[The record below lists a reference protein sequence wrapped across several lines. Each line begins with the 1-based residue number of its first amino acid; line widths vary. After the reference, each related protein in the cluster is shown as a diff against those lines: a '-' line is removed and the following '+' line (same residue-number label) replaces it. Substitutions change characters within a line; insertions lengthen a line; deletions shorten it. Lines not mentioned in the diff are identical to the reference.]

1 MADKTKSIK
10 WIVVGLILLGLIV
23 VMGIA
28 SIYIDLIW
36 FKSVQYITVFWKILL
51 TKGLIILFY
60 TAVFFVLSFLNLSY
74 ARRFAPEFQVEIS
87 QEELERPE
95 IQLYKSLQNIKINKK
110 LIFWFS
116 LILAL
121 FIGFPEG
128 ANWEKILIYLNRTS
142 FGITDPVF
150 NRDIGF
156 YMFSLPFWEHVR
168 NWLSF
173 TLTMITVLVGAIY
186 ILKKA
191 VKYEYKKLMIETPVK
206 VHLSL
211 LIGLIFILKSWQ
223 YWLNIHKIFYST
235 RGVIFGAGYTEIH
248 ANLLAFRI
256 LMVLALACAALFFVT
271 ARRKD
276 WKLPISGWIVLMGVS
291 ILLGG
296 IYPEI
301 IHRAVVLP
309 NESTKERPYILNNI
323 EATRMAYGLDKIKEE
338 EFPVKEEISFE
349 DIEKNKE
356 TIGNIRLWDWRPV
369 QQTLKQ
375 IQAIRLYY
383 DFYSVDID
391 RYYINGTYQQ
401 VIISPREL
409 DSAKIPEQAR
419 TWINERLT
427 YTHGYGVVV
436 SPVNKISGEGLP
448 ELLIKDIPP
457 VSSINITITRPEI
470 YYGEVTKGYVVVKT
484 KAKEFDYPKGDDNVY
499 STYEGSGGLPVSS
512 LWRRILFSIKYS
524 NPQIL
529 LTTNFTPESRIMIYR
544 NIQERVKKVAPF
556 LSYDN
561 DPYIVISKEGKL
573 FWIQDAY
580 TISNNYPYSTPF
592 VAPFTTPF
600 KGYFNYI
607 RNSVKVIIDAYN
619 GTMDFYIMDQKDPL
633 VKVYQNIFPQLF
645 KNFDQM
651 PDDLKEHLRYPKDL
665 FQVQAE
671 LYSTYHM
678 LDADVFYNK
687 EDYWNIPNEIYAENV
702 IKVEPY
708 YIVTKLPGQQ
718 KEEFILMTPFAP
730 STKDNMIAW
739 LAAKN
744 DQPEYGNLIVYKFP
758 KEKLIYGPMQIEA
771 RIDQDSDI
779 SQQLTLWGQ
788 KGSTVIRGNL
798 LVIPIEKSII
808 YVEPL
813 YLRAEKGEIP
823 ELKKV
828 IVSNGSDVM
837 MGNNLE
843 EALEKLFARTFTEKE
858 AEVTVTGGEKTLRDL
873 VQEAAGYFENA
884 QGFARTGDWAKYGE
898 ELKKLENTLN
908 LLEEMSTRE

>member
-1 MADKTKSIK
+1 MANKTKSIK
-10 WIVVGLILLGLIV
+10 WIIIGLILLGLIV

-36 FKSVQYITVFWKILL
+36 FKSVQYIAVFWKILL
-51 TKGLIILFY
+51 TKGIVMLFFI
-60 TAVFFVLSFLNLSY
+60 AVFFVLSFLNLSY

-87 QEELERPE
+87 QDEFERPE
-95 IQLYKSLQNIKINKK
+95 IQLYKSLQNIKVNKK
-110 LIFWFS
+110 LVFWFS
-116 LILAL
+116 LIVAI
-121 FIGFPEG
+121 FMGFSEG

-142 FGITDPVF
+142 FGITDPIF
-150 NRDIGF
+150 NRDVGF
-156 YMFSLPFWEHVR
+156 YMFSLPFWEYVR

-173 TLTMITVLVGAIY
+173 ALTIITVVVGAIY

-191 VKYEYKKLMIETPVK
+191 VKYEYKKLIIETPVK

-211 LIGLIFILKSWQ
+211 LIGLILILKSWQ
-223 YWLNIHKIFYST
+223 YWLNIYKILYST

-248 ANLLAFRI
+248 ANLLALRI
-256 LMVLALACAALFFVT
+256 LMILALACAALFLVT
-271 ARRKD
+271 ARRQD
-276 WKLPISGWIVLMGVS
+276 WKLPVLGLAVLIGVS
-291 ILLGG
+291 ILLRG

-323 EATRMAYGLDKIKEE
+323 EATRIAYGLDKIKEE

-349 DIEKNKE
+349 DIEKNEE
-356 TIGNIRLWDWRPV
+356 TIGNIRLWDWRPIK
-369 QQTLKQ
+369 QTLKQ

-391 RYYINGTYQQ
+391 RYHLNGTYQQ
-401 VIISPREL
+401 VMISPREL

-436 SPVNKISGEGLP
+436 NPVNKISGEGLP
-448 ELLIKDIPP
+448 YLLIKDIPP
-457 VSSINITITRPEI
+457 VSSVDLTITRPEI
-470 YYGEVTKGYVVVKT
+470 YYGEITKGYVVVKT

-524 NPQIL
+524 NLQIL
-529 LTTNFTPESRIMIYR
+529 LTTNFTSESRIMIYR
-544 NIQERVKKVAPF
+544 NIQERVRKVAPF

-561 DPYIVISKEGKL
+561 DPYIVISKGGKL

-580 TISNNYPYSTPF
+580 TISNNYPYSTPL
-592 VAPFTTPF
+592 
-600 KGYFNYI
+600 KNGYFNYI

-619 GTMDFYIMDQKDPL
+619 GTMDFYIVDQKDPL

-651 PDDLKEHLRYPKDL
+651 PEYLKEHIRYPKDL

-687 EDYWNIPNEIYAENV
+687 EDYWNIPNEIYAENE

-708 YIVTKLPGQQ
+708 YIVTKLPGHQR
-718 KEEFILMTPFAP
+718 EEFILMTPFTP

-744 DQPEYGNLIVYKFP
+744 DQPEYGDLIVYKFP

-771 RIDQDSDI
+771 RIDQDSEI

-828 IVSNGSDVM
+828 IVSNGFDVM
-837 MGNNLE
+837 MGDNLE
-843 EALEKLFARTFTEKE
+843 DALEKLFARTFEEKE
-858 AEVTVTGGEKTLRDL
+858 AVVTGEEKTLKDL
-873 VQEAAGYFENA
+873 VKEAAGYFENA
-884 QGFARTGDWAKYGE
+884 QGFAREGDWAKYGE

-908 LLEEMSTRE
+908 LLEEMSGGE

>member
-1 MADKTKSIK
+1 MANKTKNIK
-10 WIVVGLILLGLIV
+10 WIIIGLILLGLIAV
-23 VMGIA
+23 IGIA

-36 FKSVQYITVFWKILL
+36 FKSVQYIAVFWKILL
-51 TKGLIILFY
+51 TRGIVMLFFV
-60 TAVFFVLSFLNLSY
+60 AVFFVLSFLNLSY
-74 ARRFAPEFQVEIS
+74 ARRFAPDFQVEIS
-87 QEELERPE
+87 QEEFERPE
-95 IQLYKSLQNIKINKK
+95 IQLYKSLQNIKVNKK
-110 LIFWFS
+110 LVFWFS
-116 LILAL
+116 LLVAL
-121 FIGFPEG
+121 FMGFSEG

-156 YMFSLPFWEHVR
+156 YMFSLPFWEYVR

-173 TLTMITVLVGAIY
+173 ALTIITVVVGAIY

-191 VKYEYKKLMIETPVK
+191 VKYEYKKLIIETPVK

-211 LIGLIFILKSWQ
+211 LIGLILILKSWQ
-223 YWLNIHKIFYST
+223 YWLNTYKILYST
-235 RGVIFGAGYTEIH
+235 RGVIFGAGYTEIY
-248 ANLLAFRI
+248 ASLLALRI
-256 LMVLALACAALFFVT
+256 LMVLALACAVLFFVT
-271 ARRKD
+271 ARRQD
-276 WKLPISGWIVLMGVS
+276 WKLPILGLAVLIGVS
-291 ILLGG
+291 ILLRG

-323 EATRMAYGLDKIKEE
+323 EATRIAYGLDKIKEE

-356 TIGNIRLWDWRPV
+356 TIGNIRLWDWRPI

-391 RYYINGTYQQ
+391 RYYFNGTYQQ
-401 VIISPREL
+401 VMISPREL
-409 DSAKIPEQAR
+409 DSAKIPEKAR

-436 SPVNKISGEGLP
+436 NPVNKISGEGLP
-448 ELLIKDIPP
+448 YLLIKDIPP
-457 VSSINITITRPEI
+457 VSSVNITITRPEI
-470 YYGEVTKGYVVVKT
+470 YYGEITKGYVVVKT

-524 NPQIL
+524 NLQIL
-529 LTTNFTPESRIMIYR
+529 LTANFTPESRIMIYR

-592 VAPFTTPF
+592 

-619 GTMDFYIMDQKDPL
+619 GTMNFYIVDQKDPL

-651 PDDLKEHLRYPKDL
+651 PDDLKEHIRYPKDL
-665 FQVQAE
+665 FQIQAE

-687 EDYWNIPNEIYAENV
+687 EDYWNIPNEIYAENE

-708 YIVTKLPGQQ
+708 YIVTKLPGHQR
-718 KEEFILMTPFAP
+718 EEFILMTPFTP

-744 DQPEYGNLIVYKFP
+744 DLPEYGDLIVYKFP
-758 KEKLIYGPMQIEA
+758 KEKLIFGPMQIEA
-771 RIDQDSDI
+771 RIDQDSEI

-828 IVSNGSDVM
+828 IVSNGSVVM

-843 EALEKLFARTFTEKE
+843 DALGKLFARTFKEKE
-858 AEVTVTGGEKTLRDL
+858 AVVTGEEKTLKDL
-873 VQEAAGYFENA
+873 VKEAAGYFENA
-884 QGFARTGDWAKYGE
+884 QGFSREGDWAKYGE
-898 ELKKLENTLN
+898 ELEKLENTLN
-908 LLEEMSTRE
+908 LLEEMSARE

>member
-1 MADKTKSIK
+1 MANKTKNIK
-10 WIVVGLILLGLIV
+10 WIIIGLILLGLIAV
-23 VMGIA
+23 IGIA

-36 FKSVQYITVFWKILL
+36 FKSVQYIAVFWKILL
-51 TKGLIILFY
+51 TRGIVMLFFV
-60 TAVFFVLSFLNLSY
+60 AVFFVLSFLNLSY
-74 ARRFAPEFQVEIS
+74 ARRFAPDFQVEIS
-87 QEELERPE
+87 QEEFERPE
-95 IQLYKSLQNIKINKK
+95 IQLYKSLQNIKVNKK
-110 LIFWFS
+110 LVFWFS
-116 LILAL
+116 LIVAL
-121 FIGFPEG
+121 FMGFSEG

-150 NRDIGF
+150 NRDVGF
-156 YMFSLPFWEHVR
+156 YMFSLPFWEYVR

-173 TLTMITVLVGAIY
+173 ALTIITVVVGAIY

-191 VKYEYKKLMIETPVK
+191 VKYEYKKLIIETPVK

-211 LIGLIFILKSWQ
+211 LIGLILILKSWQ
-223 YWLNIHKIFYST
+223 YWLNTYKILYST

-248 ANLLAFRI
+248 ANLLALRI
-256 LMVLALACAALFFVT
+256 LMILALACAVLFFVT
-271 ARRKD
+271 ARRQD
-276 WKLPISGWIVLMGVS
+276 WKLPVLGLAVLIGVS

-301 IHRAVVLP
+301 IRRAVVLP

-323 EATRMAYGLDKIKEE
+323 EATRIAYGLDKIKEE

-356 TIGNIRLWDWRPV
+356 TIGNIRLWDWRPI

-391 RYYINGTYQQ
+391 RYYFNGTYQQ

-409 DSAKIPEQAR
+409 DSAKIPEKAR

-448 ELLIKDIPP
+448 YLLIKDIPP
-457 VSSINITITRPEI
+457 VSSVNITITRPEI
-470 YYGEVTKGYVVVKT
+470 YYGEITKGYVVVKT

-524 NPQIL
+524 NLQIL

-592 VAPFTTPF
+592 
-600 KGYFNYI
+600 KGYLNYI

-619 GTMDFYIMDQKDPL
+619 GTMNFYIVDQKDPL

-651 PDDLKEHLRYPKDL
+651 PDDLKEHIRYPKDL
-665 FQVQAE
+665 FQIQAE

-687 EDYWNIPNEIYAENV
+687 EDYWSIPNEIYAENE

-708 YIVTKLPGQQ
+708 YIVTKLPGHQR
-718 KEEFILMTPFAP
+718 EEFILMTPFTP

-744 DQPEYGNLIVYKFP
+744 DQPEYGDLIVYKFP
-758 KEKLIYGPMQIEA
+758 KEKLIFGPMQIEA
-771 RIDQDSDI
+771 RIDQDSEI

-843 EALEKLFARTFTEKE
+843 DALGKLFARTFKEKE
-858 AEVTVTGGEKTLRDL
+858 AVVTGEEKTLKDL
-873 VQEAAGYFENA
+873 VKEAAGYFENA
-884 QGFARTGDWAKYGE
+884 QGFAREGDWAKYGE

-908 LLEEMSTRE
+908 LLEEMSARE

>member
-1 MADKTKSIK
+1 MANKTKNIK
-10 WIVVGLILLGLIV
+10 WIIIGLILLGLIAV
-23 VMGIA
+23 IGIA

-36 FKSVQYITVFWKILL
+36 FKSVQYIAVFWKILL
-51 TKGLIILFY
+51 TRGIVMLFFV
-60 TAVFFVLSFLNLSY
+60 AVFFVLSFLNLSY
-74 ARRFAPEFQVEIS
+74 ARRFAPDFQVEIS
-87 QEELERPE
+87 QEEFERPE
-95 IQLYKSLQNIKINKK
+95 IQLYKSLQNIKVNKK
-110 LIFWFS
+110 LVFWFS
-116 LILAL
+116 LLVAL
-121 FIGFPEG
+121 FMGFSEG

-156 YMFSLPFWEHVR
+156 YMFSLPFWEYVR

-173 TLTMITVLVGAIY
+173 ALTIITVVVGAIY

-191 VKYEYKKLMIETPVK
+191 VKYEYKKLIIETPVK

-211 LIGLIFILKSWQ
+211 LIGLILILKSWQ
-223 YWLNIHKIFYST
+223 YWLNTYKILYST
-235 RGVIFGAGYTEIH
+235 RGVIFGAGYTEIY
-248 ANLLAFRI
+248 ASLLALRI
-256 LMVLALACAALFFVT
+256 LMVLALACAVLFFVT
-271 ARRKD
+271 ARRQD
-276 WKLPISGWIVLMGVS
+276 WKLPILGLAVLIGVS
-291 ILLGG
+291 ILLRG

-323 EATRMAYGLDKIKEE
+323 EATRIAYGLDKIKEE

-349 DIEKNKE
+349 DIEKNEE
-356 TIGNIRLWDWRPV
+356 TIGNIRLWDWRPI

-391 RYYINGTYQQ
+391 RYYFNGTYQQ
-401 VIISPREL
+401 VMISPREL
-409 DSAKIPEQAR
+409 DSAKIPEKAR

-436 SPVNKISGEGLP
+436 NPVNKISGEGLP
-448 ELLIKDIPP
+448 YLLIKDIPP
-457 VSSINITITRPEI
+457 VSSVNITITRPEI
-470 YYGEVTKGYVVVKT
+470 YYGEITKGYVVVKT

-524 NPQIL
+524 NLQIL
-529 LTTNFTPESRIMIYR
+529 LTANFTPESRIMIYR

-592 VAPFTTPF
+592 

-619 GTMDFYIMDQKDPL
+619 GTMNFYIVDQKDPL

-651 PDDLKEHLRYPKDL
+651 PDDLKEHIRYPKDL
-665 FQVQAE
+665 FQIQAE

-687 EDYWNIPNEIYAENV
+687 EDYWNIPNEIYAENE

-708 YIVTKLPGQQ
+708 YIVTKLPGHQR
-718 KEEFILMTPFAP
+718 EEFILMTPFTP

-744 DQPEYGNLIVYKFP
+744 DLPEYGDLIVYKFP
-758 KEKLIYGPMQIEA
+758 KEKLIFGPMQIEA
-771 RIDQDSDI
+771 RIDQDSEI

-828 IVSNGSDVM
+828 IVSNGSVVM

-843 EALEKLFARTFTEKE
+843 DALGKLFARTFKEKE
-858 AEVTVTGGEKTLRDL
+858 AVVTGEEKTLKDL
-873 VQEAAGYFENA
+873 VKEAAGYFENA
-884 QGFARTGDWAKYGE
+884 QGFSREGDWAKYGE
-898 ELKKLENTLN
+898 ELEKLENTLN
-908 LLEEMSTRE
+908 LLEEMSARE

>member
-1 MADKTKSIK
+1 MANKTKNIK
-10 WIVVGLILLGLIV
+10 WIIIGLILLGLIAV
-23 VMGIA
+23 IGIA

-36 FKSVQYITVFWKILL
+36 FKSVQYIAVFWKILL
-51 TKGLIILFY
+51 TRGIVMLFFV
-60 TAVFFVLSFLNLSY
+60 AVFFVLSFLNLSY
-74 ARRFAPEFQVEIS
+74 ARRFAPDFQVEIS
-87 QEELERPE
+87 QEEFERPE
-95 IQLYKSLQNIKINKK
+95 IQLYKSLQNIKVNKK
-110 LIFWFS
+110 LVFWFS
-116 LILAL
+116 LLVAL
-121 FIGFPEG
+121 FMGFSEG

-150 NRDIGF
+150 NRDVGF
-156 YMFSLPFWEHVR
+156 YMFSLPFWEYVR

-173 TLTMITVLVGAIY
+173 ALTIITVVVGAIY

-191 VKYEYKKLMIETPVK
+191 VKYEYKKLIIETPVK

-211 LIGLIFILKSWQ
+211 LIGLILILKSWQ
-223 YWLNIHKIFYST
+223 YWLNTYKILYST
-235 RGVIFGAGYTEIH
+235 RGVIFGAGYTEIY
-248 ANLLAFRI
+248 ASLLALRI
-256 LMVLALACAALFFVT
+256 LMVLALACAVLFFVT
-271 ARRKD
+271 ARRQD
-276 WKLPISGWIVLMGVS
+276 WKLPILGLAVLIGVS
-291 ILLGG
+291 ILLRG

-323 EATRMAYGLDKIKEE
+323 EATRIAYGLDKIKEE

-349 DIEKNKE
+349 DIEKNEE
-356 TIGNIRLWDWRPV
+356 TIGNIRLWDWRPI

-391 RYYINGTYQQ
+391 RYYFNGTYQQ
-401 VIISPREL
+401 VMISPREL
-409 DSAKIPEQAR
+409 DSAKIPEKAR

-436 SPVNKISGEGLP
+436 NPVNKISGEGLP
-448 ELLIKDIPP
+448 YLLIKDIPP
-457 VSSINITITRPEI
+457 VSSVNITITRPEI
-470 YYGEVTKGYVVVKT
+470 YYGEITKGYVVVKT

-524 NPQIL
+524 NLQIL
-529 LTTNFTPESRIMIYR
+529 LTANFTPESRIMIYR

-592 VAPFTTPF
+592 

-619 GTMDFYIMDQKDPL
+619 GTMNFYIVDQKDPL

-651 PDDLKEHLRYPKDL
+651 PDDLKEHIRYPKDL
-665 FQVQAE
+665 FQIQAE

-687 EDYWNIPNEIYAENV
+687 EDYWNIPNEIYAENE

-708 YIVTKLPGQQ
+708 YIVTKLPGHQR
-718 KEEFILMTPFAP
+718 EEFILMTPFTP

-744 DQPEYGNLIVYKFP
+744 DLPEYGDLIVYKFP
-758 KEKLIYGPMQIEA
+758 KEKLIFGPMQIEA
-771 RIDQDSDI
+771 RIDQDSEI

-828 IVSNGSDVM
+828 IVSNGSVVM

-843 EALEKLFARTFTEKE
+843 DALGKLFARTFKEKE
-858 AEVTVTGGEKTLRDL
+858 AVVTGEEKTLKDL
-873 VQEAAGYFENA
+873 VKEAAGYFENA
-884 QGFARTGDWAKYGE
+884 QGFSREGDWAKYGE
-898 ELKKLENTLN
+898 ELEKLENTLN
-908 LLEEMSTRE
+908 LLEEMSARE